1 MAEQSR
7 QDGKLDSNEASQG
20 TEGFG
25 LRSRHIREAGKLL
38 FRKEG
43 NAFR

>member
-7 QDGKLDSNEASQG
+7 QDGKLDSNEAAKEQ
-20 TEGFG
+20 GFG
-25 LRSRHIREAGKLL
+25 LRSRHIREVCKLL
-38 FRKEG
+38 FWKEG